1 MVHEEE
7 NVVRGSTSHN
17 ATSPV
22 EGSVGEAS
30 VTSLSEQ
37 LAAAQAEAAEYL
49 DSWRRSVAELSNAR
63 KRMQREQDELRS
75 MAGARIIEKLLPIV
89 DDFDRAF
96 ATLAEERLGDDWV
109 AGFRLIH
116 QKLQTLLE
124 GERVAPIPTEGQV
137 FDPELHHA
145 VSFEEAEGFSEGEI
159 IDQVVKGYR
168 LGDRVLR
175 PSMVRVARAS
185 HKEN

>member
-1 MVHEEE
+1 MTFEEE
-7 NVVRGSTSHN
+7 NVVKESTPQN
-17 ATSPV
+17 ATAPA
-22 EGSVGEAS
+22 EGGVGEAS
-30 VTSLSEQ
+30 AASLSEQ

-63 KRMQREQDELRS
+63 KRMQREQDELRLV
-75 MAGARIIEKLLPIV
+75 AGARVIEKLLPIV

-96 ATLAEERLGDDWV
+96 AALPEERLGDEWV

-124 GERVAPIPTEGQV
+124 GERVTPIPTEGQV

-185 HKEN
+185 HKDN